1 MVRIIS
7 IEGNIGSGKS
17 TLVQSLK
24 SYNNSI
30 KNKSKI
36 HFLQEPV
43 NEWTNIQ
50 DKNGINIIEKYY
62 SDQYKYSFSFQI
74 MAYISRLS
82 SLKKAINENY
92 DIIITERSLLTDKMV
107 FAQMLY
113 DSGKMEH
120 INYVIYNKWFDEFI
134 SDIPNIEYI
143 YIKTTPE
150 IAYER
155 IIKRNRLGENIS
167 KEYLCECS
175 NYHDNWLNNN
185 YTIDGNLD
193 VIQVFEKLKEYTNK
207 IITSC

>member
-17 TLVQSLK
+17 TLVQLLK
-24 SYNNSI
+24 NYNI
-30 KNKSKI
+30 KNVENI
-36 HFLQEPV
+36 YFLQEPV
-43 NEWTNIQ
+43 DEWNNIQ
-50 DKNGINIIEKYY
+50 DNDGKNIIEKYY
-62 SDQYKYSFSFQI
+62 SDQYKYSFSFQM

-82 SLKKAINENY
+82 SLKKAINNKY
-92 DIIITERSLLTDKMV
+92 DIIITERSLLTDKNV

-134 SDIPNIEYI
+134 SDIPKVEYI

-155 IIKRNRLGENIS
+155 IMKRNRLGENIS

-175 NYHDNWLNNN
+175 NYHDKWLNDE

-193 VIQVFEKLKEYTNK
+193 INNVFAKLIEYTNK
-207 IITSC
+207 MIISC